1 MNEDKK
7 VNKIK
12 KGKIKARVIIVII
25 FLILI
30 SIYTYFSYRG
40 TYLETIEIG
49 ENFRSVFNQNLKYRY
64 ITILVNFI
72 VLFIAIWIN
81 NIRIRKGLKEF
92 FQEEKKEMPKFPNKS
107 IAFIGATILS
117 ILISAFMSEKV
128 ALFANQAYFG
138 INDPVFNTDLGFYI
152 FQKPFIEMLTIYF
165 VAIIIGLTIYTV
177 IFHIIIFNKYFDG
190 ISAQTLK
197 SSKFIKQLMNSVVF
211 IAIGIAAFILINT
224 QGIVSGKFLTLT
236 DDDST
241 ALYGAGIT
249 DVTIKLWGY
258 RFFAVI
264 VVIAV
269 YRALKFF
276 KEKNTKRTI
285 FSILIIPIYLVIL
298 FIIMTGFDFI
308 YINSNELDK
317 EKKYISYN
325 IENTKTAYGI
335 KIEEIDINSN
345 EVNNLETIKDN
356 LDLINKAT
364 IVNDDITLK
373 TLGVT
378 QTNTGYYSYSNTV
391 IGVYNVDE
399 QNEVVHIS
407 PREIVSSGN
416 RTYNNKTYEYT
427 HGFGAII
434 TSVSNTD
441 ETGNLKYIQKDF
453 DGTNQKINI
462 TQPRI
467 YFGLKT
473 DSTIVT
479 NSSNKSEFDY
489 PTTTSQNAEYSYNG
503 NAGLKLNFI
512 DRIILAFK
520 QRDINLAF
528 SSSVSNDS
536 KIIINRNIIKRAKT
550 IMPYIIYDEEPY
562 MVITEEGRLVWV
574 LDGYTVTNKYP
585 YSQHTVIEHDNKK
598 EQINYIRNSVKVIID
613 AYDGNMKFY
622 ITDTSDPIIMAYRNI
637 YLDLFEPLDSQ
648 IPEDISKH
656 FVYPKFL
663 YNIQATILERYHN
676 VSTDVLY
683 RSDDVWQKAKC
694 TTSITPSNSKGIEQ
708 KPYYTMLKTKDS
720 ENETL
725 GLVQSYTQIDKQ
737 NLRAY
742 LVGTGD
748 STLKLYK
755 FATDSNILGPMQ
767 LDTLLSQDE
776 TISKEL
782 ETINVTG
789 TRTIKNMIMMP
800 INDSI
805 LYIEPIY
812 LYQLNDAK
820 SVPTLKKVVVATGNK
835 IAIGDNL
842 DEAVKHLLSQSAV
855 EIEVENTDTVQD
867 LVKAIIKA
875 NDNLR
880 KSNENNDW
888 EMIGKDMKK
897 LEELITKLEQL
908 VEEEEK
914 KNKNDNNTSSGT
926 TNEYTNVINPYV

>member
-1 MNEDKK
+1 MSEDKK
-7 VNKIK
+7 TNIIK

-30 SIYTYFSYRG
+30 SIYTYVSYRG

-49 ENFRSVFNQNLKYRY
+49 ENFKTVFNQNLKYKY
-64 ITILVNFI
+64 ITLLANFVI
-72 VLFIAIWIN
+72 LFIAIWIN

-92 FQEEKKEMPKFPNKS
+92 FEEEKKEMPKFPNKS

-117 ILISAFMSEKV
+117 ILISSFMSEKV

-152 FQKPFIEMLTIYF
+152 FQKPFIEMLTLYF

-177 IFHIIIFNKYFDG
+177 IYHIIIFNKYFDG
-190 ISAQTLK
+190 ISAKTLK
-197 SSKFIKQLMNSVVF
+197 ESKFIKQIINSVLF
-211 IAIGIAAFILINT
+211 MAIGIAAFILINT
-224 QGIVSGKFLTLT
+224 QGIVSGKFLTLS

-241 ALYGAGIT
+241 TLHGAGIV

-258 RFFAVI
+258 RIFAVV

-285 FSILIIPIYLVIL
+285 FSILIIPIYLVVL

-335 KIEEIDINSN
+335 KIEEIDIDSN
-345 EVNNLETIKDN
+345 EVNNLETIQNN
-356 LDLINKAT
+356 LELINNAT

-391 IGVYNVDE
+391 IGVYDVNG

-407 PREIVSSGN
+407 PREIVSTGN

-441 ETGNLKYIQKDF
+441 ETGNLEYVQKDF

-503 NAGLKLNFI
+503 NAGLKLNFV

-520 QRDINLAF
+520 QGDINLAF
-528 SSSVSNDS
+528 SSSVSKDS

-550 IMPYIIYDEEPY
+550 IMPYLIYDEEPY
-562 MVITEEGRLVWV
+562 MVITDEGRLVWV

-585 YSQHTVIEHDNKK
+585 YSQPTIIEHDNKK
-598 EQINYIRNSVKVIID
+598 EQINYIRNSVKVLID

-637 YLDLFEPLDSQ
+637 YVDLFEPLDSQ
-648 IPEDISKH
+648 IPEDITKH

-663 YNIQATILERYHN
+663 YDIQATILERYHN

-694 TTSITPSNSKGIEQ
+694 TTSTTPSTSKGVEQ

-720 ENETL
+720 EYEAL

-748 STLKLYK
+748 QTLKLYK

-842 DEAVKHLLSQSAV
+842 EEAIKHLLSQSAV

-875 NDNLR
+875 NENLR

-888 EMIGKDMKK
+888 EMIGKDMKR
-897 LEELITKLEQL
+897 LEELITKLEEL
-908 VEEEEK
+908 VEEEK

-926 TNEYTNVINPYV
+926 NEYTNVINPYV